1 MKASCRGAS
10 KPFLVC
16 RSKEL
21 ALRTISFH
29 RLSLV
34 VAASAAL
41 MMPGS
46 NVDAQPAA
54 PTGTNPH
61 LAVYGGEWPHAALR
75 HGVSPDIM
83 QIGGNDG
90 YTTRD

>member
-46 NVDAQPAA
+46 NLDAQPAA
-54 PTGTNPH
+54 PTVPNPISPSTVVSG
-61 LAVYGGEWPHAALR
+61 LTQPFGMAFLR
-75 HGVSPDIM
+75 
-83 QIGGNDG
+83 
-90 YTTRD
+90 T